1 MRQWPDFV
9 LIISDF
15 DHSFQELT
23 FNQEERLN
31 DHLVGKKLT
40 LAKVTSHFKL
50 PAVL

>member
-1 MRQWPDFV
+1 MRQWPDFA

-31 DHLVGKKLT
+31 DHLVGKK
-40 LAKVTSHFKL
+40 KNFSQSNFSF
-50 PAVL
+50 